1 MEQIPKLLDR
11 LHIDYTF
18 SKNRYFF
25 SCPVHGGD
33 NPTGCTIF
41 SDDNLCW
48 KCWTGGCHEQ
58 YGSGIFGFVRGALT
72 KLSNKNVTYDQVT
85 EFIGSKYCK
94 ISIPVDEEVDPYR
107 DTHRILN
114 EFRKEPNR
122 NYPFNIDRNWAIK
135 NLSIPSL
142 YFMGRCFTE
151 EILIKFDVGDCIEGP
166 ESTNYMEGRAVTPV
180 YNEFYQFVGSGGRLI
195 DEESSGP
202 KWLYDSI
209 LEKGQHL
216 YGLNLSK
223 QYILDSGVAIVV
235 EGQGNVWRLWEAGY
249 PNCVALMGSSLTDSQ
264 LILLEKS
271 GCTTMVI
278 MTDIDNAGQT
288 CCKKIQEIC
297 GRRFNYVVPTM
308 IKNDPAEHIVSEL
321 QIILTENNIKGIQ
334 CEF

>member
-48 KCWTGGCHEQ
+48 KCWTGGCHDQ

-72 KLSNKNVTYDQVT
+72 KLANKNISYGQVV
-85 EFIGSKYCK
+85 EFLGSEYC
-94 ISIPVDEEVDPYR
+94 SIKEDRAELADPYR
-107 DTHRILN
+107 ETHRILN
-114 EFRKEPNR
+114 EFCKEPNR
-122 NYPFNIDRNWAIK
+122 NYPFSIDRQWAIK
-135 NLSIPSL
+135 NLSIPSM
-142 YFMGRCFTE
+142 YFMERGFSE
-151 EILIKFDVGDCIEGP
+151 EILIKFDAGDCSEG
-166 ESTNYMEGRAVTPV
+166 YMDGRAVTPV
-180 YNEFYQFVGSGGRLI
+180 YNECYQFVGSGGRLI
-195 DEESSGP
+195 EEESEGP

-216 YGLNLSK
+216 YGLNLSR
-223 QYILDSGVAIVV
+223 QYIVDSGVAIVV

-249 PNCVALMGSSLTDSQ
+249 PNCVGLMGSAFTDSQ

-271 GCTTMVI
+271 GCTTIVI
-278 MTDIDNAGQT
+278 MTDKDDAGQK

-297 GRRFNYVVPTM
+297 GRRFNYKIPVL
-308 IKNDPAEHIVSEL
+308 IHNDPADHTVSEL